1 MRIAG
6 LAVLAES
13 QLARGDIAAA
23 AEAVDG
29 SDVWLVRPTARART
43 RTEGTAAHLSLVS
56 SDPSEPSSTPR
67 RRWTSWRACT
77 GSVGGGEAHLWLRDS
92 PCHHPPMSSMPRPA
106 PRSRLSKP

>member
-23 AEAVDG
+23 AEAVDRLRRVVG
-29 SDVWLVRPTARART
+29 TTYSARTHTNRGDGGAPVPCQLGARASHRAL
-43 RTEGTAAHLSLVS
+43 RG
-56 SDPSEPSSTPR
+56 
-67 RRWTSWRACT
+67 WTSWRACT
-77 GSVGGGEAHLWLRDS
+77 GSVEGGEAHLGLHDS
-92 PCHHPPMSSMPRPA
+92 PCHQPPMSSMPRPA